1 MSTAD
6 DLRAHA
12 QRWPDSWSGIWEDDV
27 SWDVASAF
35 CCFREYF
42 GELGSNSPWF
52 LLLVAEA
59 LDGGRE

>member
-12 QRWPDSWSGIWEDDV
+12 QRWRDWPQVDETTY
-27 SWDVASAF
+27 DVAQAF
-35 CCFREYF
+35 GNFRECLEDL
-42 GELGSNSPWF
+42 GKELPWF

-59 LDGGRE
+59 LDGGRENT

>member
-12 QRWPDSWSGIWEDDV
+12 QRWPEDWPWGDDLWWE
-27 SWDVASAF
+27 VAAAF
-35 CCFREYF
+35 CNHQEYHAN
-42 GELGSNSPWF
+42 LMADLPWF

-59 LDGGRE
+59 LDGGNP